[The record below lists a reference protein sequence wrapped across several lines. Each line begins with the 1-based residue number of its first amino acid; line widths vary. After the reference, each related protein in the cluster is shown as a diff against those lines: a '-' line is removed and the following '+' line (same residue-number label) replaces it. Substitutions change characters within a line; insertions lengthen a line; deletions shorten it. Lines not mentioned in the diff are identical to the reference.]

1 MVGAASE
8 MGVPSH
14 AAGMTGGRH
23 CGAEGPMPDEV
34 GRNPGN
40 PMPAG
45 HMASEPLCSFIK
57 I

>member
-1 MVGAASE
+1 MVGPASE
-8 MGVPSH
+8 MGGPSD
-14 AAGMTGGRH
+14 ATGMTGGRH

-40 PMPAG
+40 PMPAEYT
-45 HMASEPLCSFIK
+45 ASEPLCSEIQ